1 MNTGTR
7 AEPRTAA
14 DTLVDAGLLSLCR
27 SALDSY
33 PGGLLIIDA
42 SDRPIMVGPRSD
54 SLTAALDRAA
64 AEEARHASGASG
76 MAPAPADGLPVAMP
90 GPVRALAERARG
102 DGAAVEEIV
111 SLPGETGPT
120 WFRLSLLP
128 LECLEPDCEPG
139 RLLVLARDVT
149 LERTLRAALVD
160 SRQRYKDFVEIS
172 TDFAWETGRD
182 GAFVF
187 VSPRGALGYPAQRL
201 VATDP
206 ASLVAEYFGPGSIP
220 FHAREPVE
228 DVDVWLRAATGALAC
243 VRMSATPLYNAHGE
257 WSGAR
262 GVGRDVT
269 RERDRDA
276 ALARARNR
284 ERILAYITR
293 AIRDEV
299 NPTDMLATAAETL
312 GRGLGAT
319 VCQVFRVPE
328 TDDAERPTA
337 GPGEGATAATADN
350 GEGPPLTFVPG
361 ARWGDLGYMAAGP
374 VLDRLRQR
382 RGRLEVEIGDWS
394 IMAAPTV
401 YRHAL
406 NGAVVLWREA
416 GRGPWSEDDRLL
428 IGEIA
433 SQLGIALEQI
443 ANHESILRMS
453 RTDPL
458 TGLFN
463 RRAFFGELERR
474 HRRLERDRSPASLI
488 YLDLD
493 NFKVI
498 NDRSGHQ
505 AGDDLLLRLRDVLVG
520 NTRPTDLVARLGGD
534 EFAVWLEGA
543 DTSVA
548 QAKAEILVTAA
559 RALDEAAIGGDKP
572 LSLSLGLAVH
582 EAGSGETLAEMLARA
597 DAAMYAAKHT
607 GKNAWRLAPPP
618 GGRGGPAPDSRGMEV
633 KA

>member
-1 MNTGTR
+1 M
-7 AEPRTAA
+7 
-14 DTLVDAGLLSLCR
+14 DAGGLSLR
-27 SALDSY
+27 RGALDAY
-33 PGGLLIIDA
+33 PGGVLVINA
-42 SDRPIMVGPRSD
+42 QDRPVVVGPRSD
-54 SLTAALDRAA
+54 SLTAALERAA
-64 AEEARHASGASG
+64 LED
-76 MAPAPADGLPVAMP
+76 APAGDDDARTTRDGLPPPMP
-90 GPVRALAERARG
+90 ALVRELAARARAN
-102 DGAAVEEIV
+102 DAAVEEIV
-111 SLPGETGPT
+111 SLPGESGPA

-128 LECLEPDCEPG
+128 LEAEDVGGALG
-139 RLLVLARDVT
+139 QVLVLARDVT

-182 GAFVF
+182 GNFVF

-201 VATDP
+201 VASDP
-206 ASLVAEYFGPGSIP
+206 GSLVAEYFGPGAIP

-228 DVDVWLRAATGALAC
+228 DVDVWLRSATGALAC
-243 VRMSATPLYNAHGE
+243 VRMSATPLFDDQGA

-299 NPTDMLATAAETL
+299 NPSDMLATAAETMA
-312 GRGLGAT
+312 RGLGAT
-319 VCQVFRVPE
+319 MCQIFRVPSPE
-328 TDDAERPTA
+328 DGDGDISAPPLFP
-337 GPGEGATAATADN
+337 GPEDQAALP
-350 GEGPPLTFVPG
+350 ELTFVPG

-382 RGRLEVEIGDWS
+382 RGRLEVDIGDWS

-401 YRHAL
+401 YRHRL
-406 NGAVVLWREA
+406 NGAVVLWRETA
-416 GRGPWSEDDRLL
+416 RGPWSEDDRLL
-428 IGEIA
+428 ISEIA

-443 ANHESILRMS
+443 ANHESILRIS

-463 RRAFFGELERR
+463 RRAFFGELDRR
-474 HRRLERDRSPASLI
+474 FRRLARDRGPAALI

-493 NFKVI
+493 NFKAV
-498 NDRSGHQ
+498 NDRLGHQ
-505 AGDDLLLRLRDVLVG
+505 AGDDALIRLRDILVG

-543 DTSVA
+543 DVTVA
-548 QAKAEILVTAA
+548 QTKAEALVQAA
-559 RALDEAAIGGDKP
+559 RGLNDAVGGGIGKTLSVSLGVAVWSPDVAETLDEM
-572 LSLSLGLAVH
+572 V
-582 EAGSGETLAEMLARA
+582 ARA
-597 DAAMYAAKHT
+597 DGAMYAAKHT
-607 GKNAWRLAPPP
+607 GKNAWRLAGPP
-618 GGRGGPAPDSRGMEV
+618 GGRA
-633 KA
+633 